1 MGTTG
6 NEYCPWSL
14 VVVICL
20 IPLPTLLRV
29 TVAPAT
35 NAPLGSLIIPEILPA
50 TSAHAVLS
58 KKQSTTTTHESRF
71 ITDPALTFIS
81 SLLSGVIGNCSAK
94 SPFSGKGSAK
104 ASGSHSSLSGRF
116 GASVSTST
124 KLRSSGSIHTRSSGC
139 AGFPV
144 SIQTQYSG
152 LRLNVGIKV
161 FVIVSS
167 RQRHLSCLSARS
179 FCVRPETSLGK

>member
-71 ITDPALTFIS
+71 ITDPALTFFS
-81 SLLSGVIGNCSAK
+81 SLLTGVMNNCSAK
-94 SPFSGKGSAK
+94 RPLAGRGSAK
-104 ASGSHSSLSGRF
+104 GSVSLS
-116 GASVSTST
+116 S
-124 KLRSSGSIHTRSSGC
+124 
-139 AGFPV
+139 
-144 SIQTQYSG
+144 
-152 LRLNVGIKV
+152 
-161 FVIVSS
+161 FV
-167 RQRHLSCLSARS
+167 Q
-179 FCVRPETSLGK
+179 

>member
-14 VVVICL
+14 VVVICF

-58 KKQSTTTTHESRF
+58 KKQSTTTTHENLIADR
-71 ITDPALTFIS
+71 ALTSIS
-81 SLLSGVIGNCSAK
+81 FRLTGVMDKCLAK
-94 SPFSGKGSAK
+94 RPCRERGTAG
-104 ASGSHSSLSGRF
+104 ASGSHSSFVAPL
-116 GASVSTST
+116 GA
-124 KLRSSGSIHTRSSGC
+124 
-139 AGFPV
+139 A
-144 SIQTQYSG
+144 
-152 LRLNVGIKV
+152 
-161 FVIVSS
+161 
-167 RQRHLSCLSARS
+167 
-179 FCVRPETSLGK
+179 